1 MKNKSNL
8 PEELQK
14 EVEGFFE
21 YVQPQRLSRGLRNLL
36 LTYLS
41 VYQDGHSMDLEDL
54 LIDMQWLFELL
65 DTAED
70 MLKS

>member
-1 MKNKSNL
+1 
-8 PEELQK
+8 
-14 EVEGFFE
+14 
-21 YVQPQRLSRGLRNLL
+21 
-36 LTYLS
+36 
-41 VYQDGHSMDLEDL
+41 MDLEDL